1 MFRRARERLTYGN
14 VVASLALFIALG
26 GTSYA
31 LTLPRNSVGSQQI
44 RGGAVRASEIRSG
57 AVRSSE
63 VKDRSLSVRDLS
75 LTARN
80 SLRGQT
86 GAAGPPGPAGQPGP
100 SGVAYRA
107 AISSG
112 GIRVRGNAI
121 RASTRGMNEF
131 LVEFDRSVDEC
142 VSTATLAR
150 VESGGTVTPP
160 AGRITVAR
168 ESGSVLVK
176 TYDAAGAATHLP
188 FHLIV
193 AC

>member
-1 MFRRARERLTYGN
+1 MIRRARQRLTYGN
-14 VVASLALFIALG
+14 VVSSMALFIALG

-44 RGGAVRASEIRSG
+44 RKGAVRAPEVRSG
-57 AVRSSE
+57 AVGSSE
-63 VKDRSLSVRDLS
+63 VKDRSLRVQDLS
-75 LTARN
+75 TTARE

-86 GAAGPPGPAGQPGP
+86 GAPGATGPAGPPAIT
-100 SGVAYRA
+100 YRA

-112 GIRVRGNAI
+112 GAKVRGNAI
-121 RASTRGMNEF
+121 GATTRGMNEV
-131 LVEFDRSVDEC
+131 LVRFDRSVDDC
-142 VSTATLAR
+142 VSTATLAT
-150 VESGGTVTPP
+150 VENGGTVTPP

-168 ESGSVLVK
+168 ESGSVLVR
-176 TYDAAGAATHLP
+176 TFNAAGSPAQLG